1 LVILQRARRIRDSAA
16 SLRERRRQDYSRQ
29 VWTTHAKALDEC
41 AVGIDRPRA
50 FLEWLHGER
59 RDQVTVEGP
68 AVATARSTVR
78 LLLKGLE
85 RDPDRVLAGELL
97 GDAEKHAK
105 RAADDLEERAIDA
118 WSAHV
123 DRLPPP
129 DAELYAGLRGQGA
142 LANLVE
148 QAERQD
154 RQYEHLRRRKYL
166 ESEELR
172 QGFVRLL
179 RERDE
184 TRRRLPDI
192 HDNEVREFVTAAA
205 VQGAPLAALT
215 PTVLQWLESNR
226 LTDGYVVRRRSPG
239 R

>member
-1 LVILQRARRIRDSAA
+1 VILQRARRIRDSAG
-16 SLRERRRQDYSRQ
+16 SLRERKRQDYSRQ
-29 VWTTHAKALDEC
+29 VWTAHAKALDEC

-50 FLEWLHGER
+50 VLEWLHRER
-59 RDQVTVEGP
+59 REQVAVESP

-78 LLLKGLE
+78 LLLEGLE

-97 GDAEKHAK
+97 GNAEEYTK
-105 RAADDLEERAIDA
+105 RAADDLETRATEA

-129 DAELYAGLRGQGA
+129 DAELYAGLRGQGKF
-142 LANLVE
+142 ANLVE

-154 RQYEHLRRRKYL
+154 RQYEHLRKRKYL

-172 QGFVRLL
+172 LGFVRLL
-179 RERDE
+179 SERDE
-184 TRRRLPDI
+184 TRRRLPNI
-192 HDNEVREFVTAAA
+192 HDNEVRAFVTAAA
-205 VQGAPLAALT
+205 AQGAPLAALT

-226 LTDGYVVRRRSPG
+226 LAEGYVVRRQSTG
-239 R
+239 L

>member
-1 LVILQRARRIRDSAA
+1 
-16 SLRERRRQDYSRQ
+16 
-29 VWTTHAKALDEC
+29 VWTTHAKALDDC
-41 AVGIDRPRA
+41 AVGFDRPRA
-50 FLEWLHGER
+50 FLEWLHGQRGE
-59 RDQVTVEGP
+59 QVTVESST
-68 AVATARSTVR
+68 VATARSTVR

-85 RDPDRVLAGELL
+85 QDPDRVLVGELL

-105 RAADDLEERAIDA
+105 RATDDLDERATDA

-148 QAERQD
+148 QADRQD
-154 RQYEHLRRRKYL
+154 RQYEQLRKRKYL

-192 HDNEVREFVTAAA
+192 HDNEVRAFVTAAA
-205 VQGAPLAALT
+205 VRGAPLAALT

-226 LTDGYVVRRRSPG
+226 LADGYVVRRRPTE

>member
-1 LVILQRARRIRDSAA
+1 MLQRTRRIRDYAG
-16 SLRERRRQDYSRQ
+16 SLRERKRQDYSRQ
-29 VWTTHAKALDEC
+29 VWTARAKALDEC

-50 FLEWLHGER
+50 VLEWLHGER
-59 RDQVTVEGP
+59 REQVTVESP

-78 LLLKGLE
+78 LLLEGLE

-97 GDAEKHAK
+97 GDVEEYAK
-105 RAADDLEERAIDA
+105 RAAADLETRATDA

-129 DAELYAGLRGQGA
+129 DAELYAGLRGQGEF
-142 LANLVE
+142 ANLVE

-154 RQYEHLRRRKYL
+154 RQYEHLRKRKYL
-166 ESEELR
+166 ESEDLR
-172 QGFVRLL
+172 REFVRLL
-179 RERDE
+179 RERTE

-192 HDNEVREFVTAAA
+192 HDNEVRAFVTAAA
-205 VQGAPLAALT
+205 AQGAPLAALT

-226 LTDGYVVRRRSPG
+226 LAGGYVVRRRPTG

>member
-1 LVILQRARRIRDSAA
+1 MILQRARRIRDSAA
-16 SLRERRRQDYSRQ
+16 SLRERKRQDYSRQ
-29 VWTTHAKALDEC
+29 VWTARAKALDEC

-50 FLEWLHGER
+50 VLEWLQDER
-59 RDQVTVEGP
+59 REQVTVESP

-78 LLLKGLE
+78 LLLEGLE
-85 RDPDRVLAGELL
+85 QDADRVLAGELL
-97 GDAEKHAK
+97 GDTEEYAK
-105 RAADDLEERAIDA
+105 RAADDLETRATDA

-129 DAELYAGLRGQGA
+129 DAELYAGLRGQGEF
-142 LANLVE
+142 ANLVE

-154 RQYEHLRRRKYL
+154 RQYEHLRKRKYL

-172 QGFVRLL
+172 RQFVRLL
-179 RERDE
+179 NERDE

-192 HDNEVREFVTAAA
+192 HDNEVRSFVTAAA
-205 VQGAPLAALT
+205 AQGAPLAALT

-226 LTDGYVVRRRSPG
+226 LADGYIVRRRPTG